1 MSNTAEPREDFLEE
15 DQEIPG
21 QKFCLLS
28 FLSPEK
34 VLANKDAFF
43 FSQFVKDY
51 EIQYKTKKLESFLVD
66 TVRSINNKLEEEA
79 VKLEKADLSGAAVL
93 CRSSQV
99 KIENVL
105 ADLEGYVRKNL
116 KEVNTTKISED
127 YDDFMF
133 KNQKQLEDDFYAKNN
148 FRTTVRGLKV
158 RGVYGSQQEAIARSK
173 KLQRSDPVH
182 NIFVGEIGKWL
193 PWDPSPNDVAEQEY
207 AEDQLNTLMK
217 KYKENE
223 EAREEFYQKQRKE
236 GRQTGRGVHSM
247 SGASTSTSEE
257 TATLPSTEG
266 FSNVASNNSYSSM
279 FSGPA
284 DLALERKMKKKE
296 EEK

>member
-15 DQEIPG
+15 DAEIPG

-51 EIQYKTKKLESFLVD
+51 EVQYKTKKLEGFLVD
-66 TVRSINNKLEEEA
+66 TVRSVNTKLEEEA
-79 VKLEKADLSGAAVL
+79 VKFEKQDLSGAALL
-93 CRSSQV
+93 CRSSQI

-116 KEVNTTKISED
+116 KEITATKISED
-127 YDDFMF
+127 YDDFMY
-133 KNQKQLEDDFYAKNN
+133 KNKTKLEDEFYAKNN

-158 RGVYGSQQEAIARSK
+158 RGVYSSQQEAIARSK
-173 KLQRSDPVH
+173 KLQRSDPIH

-207 AEDQLNTLMK
+207 AEEQLNTLMK

-236 GRQTGRGVHSM
+236 GRQAGRGVHTM
-247 SGASTSTSEE
+247 GASEAAPAES
-257 TATLPSTEG
+257 ALPSTDG
-266 FSNVASNNSYSSM
+266 SLFSTAGNSSYSSM

-284 DLALERKMKKKE
+284 DLALQRKL
-296 EEK
+296 EKDTK

>member
-51 EIQYKTKKLESFLVD
+51 EVQYKTKKLEGFLVD
-66 TVRSINNKLEEEA
+66 MVRGVNTKLEEEA
-79 VKLEKADLSGAAVL
+79 VKFEKQDLSGAAVL
-93 CRSSQV
+93 CRSSQI

-116 KEVNTTKISED
+116 KEVTATKISED

-133 KNQKQLEDDFYAKNN
+133 KNKTKLEDEFYAKNN

-158 RGVYGSQQEAIARSK
+158 RGVYSSQQEAIARSK
-173 KLQRSDPVH
+173 KLQRSDPIH

-207 AEDQLNTLMK
+207 AEEQLNTLMK

-236 GRQTGRGVHSM
+236 GRQAGRGVHTM
-247 SGASTSTSEE
+247 GPTE
-257 TATLPSTEG
+257 TAPAEGEALPTTNGAMFSTAG
-266 FSNVASNNSYSSM
+266 NNSYSSM

-284 DLALERKMKKKE
+284 DLALQRKM
-296 EEK
+296 EKDAK